1 MKKLLLIAATALWFA
16 GCSERS
22 EGVSGPQEGV
32 AIAFSLD
39 CGDLSASVGAAQAG
53 AAETGAAAQIA
64 QAPQPAQPVAATPAA
79 ARNAAA
85 PSAAQTA
92 ALPAPAQNAVQTRAA
107 VPIASGTTVRIV
119 ALPAGAALGSTPA
132 ASATYCVTGEETVDG
147 RQRATLTPC
156 SVTNDAT
163 TGAVTACSADA
174 TKAMRLKVGTYDF
187 YAYSPALPLKSDGKS
202 VDVYHGMD
210 FAASKTAGVVIG
222 SDGSTSY
229 PDPTASTSPAKTGVS
244 GAVELQSLA
253 RKCSYVRFS
262 VTRTDEAAALVTSV
276 SVDHLKLSKIAAS
289 PVSAEIA
296 SDITPVA
303 ALSGSHTFVN
313 TMFSYPDQTN
323 KPYELVG
330 GDAVLP
336 KVSGELEFS
345 GRVRFNNATT
355 DDNQPKYSDLGPVT
369 LGAVPFSK
377 GVRYTY
383 TLKLKGDAILVILSV
398 GAWNLADD
406 LTADFGPDEVVPGIV
421 VGAWTNVDWSAEL
434 GGGTTPDFSGEWTL
448 NPAWST
454 ELGAYLNAVA
464 SSGQWNTPADWSADL
479 GHSDDKDATAGASDW
494 TTETD
499 WNDQFGGFDNGSGA
513 GTDASD
519 WTAGTDWSDSV
530 GGFDNGS
537 GAGAGTSGW
546 TNNGSGWSD
555 NFGVMP

>member
-22 EGVSGPQEGV
+22 EGVGGPQEGV

-53 AAETGAAAQIA
+53 AAETGAAAQAA
-64 QAPQPAQPVAATPAA
+64 QAPQPAQPAAPATAAQAAQAA
-79 ARNAAA
+79 AAQATA
-85 PSAAQTA
+85 AAQTA
-92 ALPAPAQNAVQTRAA
+92 AQPAPARNAVQTRAA
-107 VPIASGTTVRIV
+107 VPIKTGTTVRIV

-132 ASATYCVTGEETVDG
+132 ASATYYVTGEETVDG
-147 RQRATLTPC
+147 RQRAALAPC
-156 SVTNDAT
+156 SVTNDAA
-163 TGAVTACSADA
+163 TGAVTAYSADA
-174 TKAMRLKVGTYDF
+174 SKAMRLKVGTYDF

-229 PDPTASTSPAKTGVS
+229 PDPTADASPAKTGS
-244 GAVELQSLA
+244 HGAVELQSLA

-303 ALSGSHTFVN
+303 ALTGSHSFVN

-345 GRVRFNNATT
+345 GRVRFNDAKT

-434 GGGTTPDFSGEWTL
+434 GGGTTPDFSGEWTT
-448 NPAWST
+448 NDDWST

-464 SSGQWNTPADWSADL
+464 SSGQWNTPADWSADI
-479 GHSDDKDATAGASDW
+479 GDSG
-494 TTETD
+494 
-499 WNDQFGGFDNGSGA
+499 GSGA
-513 GTDASD
+513 T
-519 WTAGTDWSDSV
+519 T
-530 GGFDNGS
+530 
-537 GAGAGTSGW
+537 GTSGW
-546 TNNGSGWSD
+546 TTESSWTTDFDGDGTDASAGSGSWTNGSSWNEDVGSGGSGASAGSGSWTDGGS
-555 NFGVMP
+555 GGSGEIGA